1 MSTQRLLDI
10 KDKIESAK
18 NQKAE
23 VKGKLESVE
32 DQMESKFKVKTESA
46 ADKEL
51 KSRAS
56 ELDQMEKDLETG
68 EEELENAYKWDE

>member
-23 VKGKLESVE
+23 IKGKLESVE
-32 DQMESKFKVKTESA
+32 DQMESKFKVKTESG

-51 KSRAS
+51 KTRAS
-56 ELDQMEKDLETG
+56 ELDQMEKDLEAG
-68 EEELENAYKWDE
+68 EEELENKFPWNE